1 MQIESVCKFN
11 NNLSSD
17 LICTNFIY
25 EVKDALR
32 NPDILKH
39 HRICIVKE
47 GQGVLLHQG
56 KTWEL
61 SKGCIFFLQAAQKV
75 AVQSTDALTYYYITF
90 HGRRGDEYL
99 QRLNVDDRN
108 QVFSGYE
115 ALLPFWEDCHQIAE
129 TGNIDILCEA
139 VLLYTVARLRPEK
152 KETNNVVT
160 KIITLT
166 HEYFSDPNLSITA
179 IAQKLG
185 YDAKYLSSVFK
196 KRKGVPY
203 TQYLRQLRLKHAVF
217 LMEQGLVSV
226 KNIALLS
233 GFSDALY
240 FSKLF
245 TQSEGI
251 SPRAY
256 IQKVSQVDVA
266 DGEGVVEELSSPPE
280 A

>member
-1 MQIESVCKFN
+1 MQFESICKFN
-11 NNLSSD
+11 YNRSSD
-17 LICTNFIY
+17 LICLNFIL
-25 EVKDALR
+25 EAENALAKPVR
-32 NPDILKH
+32 SQRHAIH
-39 HRICIVKE
+39 IVKS
-47 GQGVLLHQG
+47 GTGVLRCHGRTTPLQRG
-56 KTWEL
+56 TV
-61 SKGCIFFLQAAQKV
+61 FFIQEGETFSIESRDQLQ
-75 AVQSTDALTYYYITF
+75 YYYIHF

-99 QRLNVDDRN
+99 QRLNVDDQNR
-108 QVFSGYE
+108 VFPSYE
-115 ALLPFWEDCHQIAE
+115 SLLPFWEDCHQIAE
-129 TGNIDILCEA
+129 NGNIDILCEA
-139 VLLYTVARLRPEK
+139 VLLYTVAKLRPDK
-152 KETNNVVT
+152 KENNDVVA
-160 KIITLT
+160 KIVTLT
-166 HEYFSDPNLSITA
+166 HENFSDPNLSITA

-196 KRKGVPY
+196 KRKGVPF

-251 SPRAY
+251 SPKAY
-256 IQKVSQVDVA
+256 IQKVSQADVS
-266 DGEGVVEELSSPPE
+266 DGEDVTAQLFSQPE